1 MITSRVG
8 SIAITC
14 IATPVAFAAAVVPAS
29 ATSAPEIRVI
39 ALTGQAAPGTPPGV
53 NFSSFGSASFD
64 GAPAIGA
71 DSTFSFAGILSDG
84 TAGFWVGR
92 GPRLGLLARSGTH
105 APGTEPGVVFSQHS
119 SEIILVTPPVLVPG
133 HTILRNTLSGPGVGF
148 DNDEGIWHSTG
159 TGLALVVREG
169 APAPGLAGVRLSH
182 LTLSAVDDAGR
193 SILSCF
199 LGGAVVAGND
209 ESIWRASPDTSLELL
224 AREGNTAP
232 GTGVGVVFAASATPF
247 AFPFVI
253 GNAGG
258 DLLFES
264 GLDGPSTAASND
276 EALFLHD
283 AFGTRL
289 FLREGDAVPGMAGFV
304 FRAGSTA
311 GFDSSSISFG
321 DDDHVAIAAR
331 VGNGT
336 ETDSVL
342 LSDTTG
348 VLAPLVRTGDIAP
361 GTSGRFDIIVSPS
374 MNAHGSVAFLAST
387 DPGAFHARL
396 GLWISSVGGLRA
408 VALPDQQVPGQPIA
422 TLFDS
427 IVTVNGFNDAGSLL
441 FSADLTLPGGASSNA
456 LLLMSPT
463 GQISVLART
472 GGVLAISSGDLRTVS
487 QIDVRRF
494 ELSDDSQA
502 VFAVRFTDGSRAE
515 LRTTRLP

>member
-1 MITSRVG
+1 MITSRVA
-8 SIAITC
+8 SIAITS

-53 NFSSFGSASFD
+53 NFSSFGSAAFD

-92 GPRLGLLARSGTH
+92 GPRLGLLTRSGTH

-119 SEIILVTPPVLVPG
+119 AEILLVTPPVLVPG
-133 HTILRNTLSGPGVGF
+133 HAILRNTLSGPGVGF
-148 DNDEGIWHSTG
+148 DNDEGLWHSSG

-169 APAPGLAGVRLSH
+169 TPAPGLPGVRLSR

-193 SILSCF
+193 SIVSCF
-199 LGGAVVAGND
+199 LAGAVVAGND

-224 AREGNTAP
+224 AREGSTAP
-232 GTGVGVVFAASATPF
+232 GAGFGVVFAASAMPF

-253 GNAGG
+253 GNAAGNIC
-258 DLLFES
+258 FEG
-264 GLDGPSTAASND
+264 GLDGPGTDAHND
-276 EALFLHD
+276 EALFVRD
-283 AFGTRL
+283 ALGTRL
-289 FLREGDAVPGMAGFV
+289 FLREGDPVPGMTGFV

-311 GFDSSSISFG
+311 GLDASSISFG
-321 DDDHVAIAAR
+321 DDGHVAITVR
-331 VGNGT
+331 VGNGI
-336 ETDSVL
+336 ETVSAL
-342 LSDTTG
+342 LSDTSG
-348 VLAPLVRTGDIAP
+348 SLMPLVRSGDVAP
-361 GTSGRFDIIVSPS
+361 GTSGRFDLLVSPS
-374 MNAHGSVAFLAST
+374 MNAHGNVAFLAST
-387 DPGAFHARL
+387 EPGAFHPRL

-408 VALPDQQVPGQPIA
+408 VALPDQPVPGQPVA
-422 TLFDS
+422 TVFQS
-427 IVTVNGFNDAGSLL
+427 IVSVNGFNDAGSLL
-441 FSADLTLPGGASSNA
+441 FTADLTLPGGGSSTA
-456 LLLMSPT
+456 LVLVSPT

-487 QIDVRRF
+487 QLDVRRVA
-494 ELSDDSQA
+494 LSDDSQA
-502 VFAVRFTDGSRAE
+502 VFAVGFTDGSRAE